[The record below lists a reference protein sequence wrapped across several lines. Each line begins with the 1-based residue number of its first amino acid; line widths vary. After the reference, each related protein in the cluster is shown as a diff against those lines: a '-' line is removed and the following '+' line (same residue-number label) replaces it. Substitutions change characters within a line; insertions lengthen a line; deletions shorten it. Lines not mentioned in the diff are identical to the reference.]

1 MWLLSKTA
9 STVFVLLIVGALIF
23 ALTRLAPVSP
33 AQVVLGFDASAA
45 QVAAFEAQHGLDRG
59 IVAQYGRWLADLPA
73 HGFGRSYV
81 TNQSVNAEIAAKFP
95 VTLEIVAVAFVLS
108 VVGSMVLGCAAALYE
123 NSALDHAIRL
133 FGVLALSMPGFWLG
147 LLLIRQFSVE
157 LDWLPPYGIT
167 PLKDGLGAHLA
178 SLLLPALSIALYVA
192 PAFMRLIRASMIEV
206 LGSDYMRTARAC
218 GLKPARRLVYALRNA
233 LPPFLSMA
241 AMSFG
246 YMFGWAVV
254 VELVFNIPGLSRA
267 MLTAILQ
274 RDYPMIQ
281 AAVLVVTLVFVLAN
295 ALADVALRLVNPR
308 IAR

>member
-1 MWLLSKTA
+1 MFRIGKRQGDDDARAGAVPLCGLGTDRAAMGFDDPWVVQYLRWIGRIVLDGDFGTSLRFGRPVGELIRERLPATALLAVVALAWSTA
-9 STVFVLLIVGALIF
+9 VGFVLG
-23 ALTRLAPVSP
+23 T
-33 AQVVLGFDASAA
+33 
-45 QVAAFEAQHGLDRG
+45 
-59 IVAQYGRWLADLPA
+59 
-73 HGFGRSYV
+73 
-81 TNQSVNAEIAAKFP
+81 IAAVRRGGF
-95 VTLEIVAVAFVLS
+95 
-108 VVGSMVLGCAAALYE
+108 
-123 NSALDHAIRL
+123 LDFLVRAI
-133 FGVLALSMPGFWLG
+133 ALSGQAIPVFWLG

-178 SLLLPALSIALYVA
+178 SLLLPALSIALYYTGA
-192 PAFMRLIRASMIEV
+192 MSRLLRASMIEV